1 MIGYNK
7 LGSNGRLGNQ
17 MFQYAALRGIA
28 SARGY
33 DWVVPSPEG
42 PHQTNYGLF
51 DCFEMSG
58 VGEKNLGLVPG
69 TFPTYK
75 ANTGAFDEEF
85 FNNCPDDCN
94 IEDYFQTEKYFVHI
108 KDEIKKDFQFKKEH
122 LELCKNFMSGIGD
135 AIFLHVRRGD
145 YVNLQYYHP
154 VCELEYYERA
164 LEHFDKD
171 IPVLVFSD
179 DSGWCSKQEIFSS
192 DRFLLSQDNE
202 RYAHVHLDGD
212 GQMNPKDIAKLTKAI
227 TEEKYNYAKGNRFF
241 TIKNVKQMPAVRKF
255 GNLVLSFMSKLST
268 GYYEIF
274 DPNNGFTAIDS
285 DYLTQL
291 PLDEIDNRYFFE
303 SDMLYQLNLLG
314 AKVLDIP
321 LPAIYKDEHS
331 SLNIWQ
337 SVIIFP
343 KKHLINFV
351 KRIIYTYYLR
361 DFNIASVQLLVGSIF
376 FWWGSVL
383 GLTTWLHN
391 MKNGVSSATGTI
403 MLVGI
408 LIITGVQLLLS
419 FLNFDM
425 RSQKRIRF

>member
-1 MIGYNK
+1 MSEK
-7 LGSNGRLGNQ
+7 LTPKIAVVIPCYKVSRHILKVISNIPQEVSTIILVDDQ
-17 MFQYAALRGIA
+17 C
-28 SARGY
+28 
-33 DWVVPSPEG
+33 PEKTG
-42 PHQTNYGLF
+42 EFVAKNINDPRVTILINSINL
-51 DCFEMSG
+51 G
-58 VGEKNLGLVPG
+58 VGGA
-69 TFPTYK
+69 TK
-75 ANTGAFDEEF
+75 AG
-85 FNNCPDDCN
+85 
-94 IEDYFQTEKYFVHI
+94 Y
-108 KDEIKKDFQFKKEH
+108 
-122 LELCKNFMSGIGD
+122 LE
-135 AIFLHVRRGD
+135 AIQRH
-145 YVNLQYYHP
+145 
-154 VCELEYYERA
+154 A
-164 LEHFDKD
+164 D
-171 IPVLVFSD
+171 IIV
-179 DSGWCSKQEIFSS
+179 K
-192 DRFLLSQDNE
+192 
-202 RYAHVHLDGD
+202 LDGD
-212 GQMNPKDIAKLTKAI
+212 GQMNPKDITKLTKAI

-241 TIKNVKQMPAVRKF
+241 TIKNVQQMPIVRKF

-337 SVIIFP
+337 SIIIFP

-361 DFNIASVQLLVGSIF
+361 DFNIASVQLLVGTIF

-425 RSQKRIRF
+425 RAQRRIRF

>member
-1 MIGYNK
+1 MPKIIVVIPCYK
-7 LGSNGRLGNQ
+7 VSKQILKVISN
-17 MFQYAALRGIA
+17 I
-28 SARGY
+28 
-33 DWVVPSPEG
+33 PEEISCIILVDDQCPEKTG
-42 PHQTNYGLF
+42 EYVSKNINDPRVTILTN
-51 DCFEMSG
+51 S
-58 VGEKNLGLVPG
+58 KNLGVG
-69 TFPTYK
+69 
-75 ANTGAFDEEF
+75 GATKVGYLQA
-85 FNNCPDDCN
+85 
-94 IEDYFQTEKYFVHI
+94 IKY
-108 KDEIKKDFQFKKEH
+108 Q
-122 LELCKNFMSGIGD
+122 
-135 AIFLHVRRGD
+135 A
-145 YVNLQYYHP
+145 
-154 VCELEYYERA
+154 
-164 LEHFDKD
+164 D
-171 IPVLVFSD
+171 IIV
-179 DSGWCSKQEIFSS
+179 K
-192 DRFLLSQDNE
+192 
-202 RYAHVHLDGD
+202 LDGD
-212 GQMNPKDIAKLTKAI
+212 GQMHPKDIAKLSKAI

-241 TIKNVKQMPAVRKF
+241 TIKNVKQMPIIRKF

>member
-1 MIGYNK
+1 MSAK
-7 LGSNGRLGNQ
+7 LITKIVVVIPCYKVSKQILKVISN
-17 MFQYAALRGIA
+17 I
-28 SARGY
+28 
-33 DWVVPSPEG
+33 PEEVSNIVLVDDQCPEKTG
-42 PHQTNYGLF
+42 EFVAKNANDPRITILTNA
-51 DCFEMSG
+51 
-58 VGEKNLGLVPG
+58 KNLGVG
-69 TFPTYK
+69 GATK
-75 ANTGAFDEEF
+75 AGYMQA
-85 FNNCPDDCN
+85 
-94 IEDYFQTEKYFVHI
+94 IKFQ
-108 KDEIKKDFQFKKEH
+108 
-122 LELCKNFMSGIGD
+122 
-135 AIFLHVRRGD
+135 A
-145 YVNLQYYHP
+145 
-154 VCELEYYERA
+154 
-164 LEHFDKD
+164 D
-171 IPVLVFSD
+171 IIV
-179 DSGWCSKQEIFSS
+179 K
-192 DRFLLSQDNE
+192 
-202 RYAHVHLDGD
+202 LDGD
-212 GQMNPKDIAKLTKAI
+212 GQMNPADISKLTKAI
-227 TEEKYNYAKGNRFF
+227 TEEKCNYAKGNRFF
-241 TIKNVKQMPAVRKF
+241 TIKNIKQMPLVRKF

-314 AKVLDIP
+314 AKVSDIP

-343 KKHLINFV
+343 KKHLINFI

-361 DFNIASVQLLVGSIF
+361 DFNIASVQLLVGTIF
-376 FWWGSVL
+376 FWWGSIL

>member
-1 MIGYNK
+1 MSEK
-7 LGSNGRLGNQ
+7 LIPKIVVVIPCYKVSKQILKVISN
-17 MFQYAALRGIA
+17 I
-28 SARGY
+28 
-33 DWVVPSPEG
+33 PEQVSNIILVDDQCPEKTG
-42 PHQTNYGLF
+42 EFVAKNINDPRVTVLTNSENL
-51 DCFEMSG
+51 G
-58 VGEKNLGLVPG
+58 VGGATK
-69 TFPTYK
+69 
-75 ANTGAFDEEF
+75 TGYLQA
-85 FNNCPDDCN
+85 
-94 IEDYFQTEKYFVHI
+94 IKY
-108 KDEIKKDFQFKKEH
+108 Q
-122 LELCKNFMSGIGD
+122 
-135 AIFLHVRRGD
+135 A
-145 YVNLQYYHP
+145 
-154 VCELEYYERA
+154 
-164 LEHFDKD
+164 D
-171 IPVLVFSD
+171 IIV
-179 DSGWCSKQEIFSS
+179 K
-192 DRFLLSQDNE
+192 
-202 RYAHVHLDGD
+202 LDGD
-212 GQMNPKDIAKLTKAI
+212 GQMNPKDITKLTKAI

-241 TIKNVKQMPAVRKF
+241 TIKNVQQMPIVRKF

-337 SVIIFP
+337 SIIIFP

-361 DFNIASVQLLVGSIF
+361 DFNIASVQLLVGTIF

-383 GLTTWLHN
+383 GLTSWLHN

-425 RSQKRIRF
+425 RAQRRIRF

>member
-1 MIGYNK
+1 M
-7 LGSNGRLGNQ
+7 
-17 MFQYAALRGIA
+17 
-28 SARGY
+28 
-33 DWVVPSPEG
+33 
-42 PHQTNYGLF
+42 
-51 DCFEMSG
+51 
-58 VGEKNLGLVPG
+58 
-69 TFPTYK
+69 
-75 ANTGAFDEEF
+75 
-85 FNNCPDDCN
+85 
-94 IEDYFQTEKYFVHI
+94 
-108 KDEIKKDFQFKKEH
+108 
-122 LELCKNFMSGIGD
+122 
-135 AIFLHVRRGD
+135 
-145 YVNLQYYHP
+145 
-154 VCELEYYERA
+154 
-164 LEHFDKD
+164 
-171 IPVLVFSD
+171 
-179 DSGWCSKQEIFSS
+179 
-192 DRFLLSQDNE
+192 
-202 RYAHVHLDGD
+202 
-212 GQMNPKDIAKLTKAI
+212 
-227 TEEKYNYAKGNRFF
+227 
-241 TIKNVKQMPAVRKF
+241 
-255 GNLVLSFMSKLST
+255 
-268 GYYEIF
+268 
-274 DPNNGFTAIDS
+274 
-285 DYLTQL
+285 QL
-291 PLDEIDNRYFFE
+291 PLDEVDDRYFFE

>member
-1 MIGYNK
+1 MREILVPKIVVVIPCYK
-7 LGSNGRLGNQ
+7 VSKQILKVISN
-17 MFQYAALRGIA
+17 I
-28 SARGY
+28 
-33 DWVVPSPEG
+33 PEEISSIILVDDQC
-42 PHQTNYGLF
+42 PEKT
-51 DCFEMSG
+51 
-58 VGEKNLGLVPG
+58 GEYVFKNINDPRVTILVNSKNLGVG
-69 TFPTYK
+69 GATK
-75 ANTGAFDEEF
+75 AGYLQA
-85 FNNCPDDCN
+85 
-94 IEDYFQTEKYFVHI
+94 IKY
-108 KDEIKKDFQFKKEH
+108 Q
-122 LELCKNFMSGIGD
+122 
-135 AIFLHVRRGD
+135 A
-145 YVNLQYYHP
+145 
-154 VCELEYYERA
+154 
-164 LEHFDKD
+164 D
-171 IPVLVFSD
+171 IIV
-179 DSGWCSKQEIFSS
+179 K
-192 DRFLLSQDNE
+192 
-202 RYAHVHLDGD
+202 LDGD
-212 GQMNPKDIAKLTKAI
+212 GQMNPEDIPKLTKSI
-227 TEEKYNYAKGNRFF
+227 IEEKCNYAKGNRFF
-241 TIKNVKQMPAVRKF
+241 TIKNVKQMPIVRKF

-274 DPNNGFTAIDS
+274 DPNNGFTAISS

-337 SVIIFP
+337 SIIVFP
-343 KKHLINFV
+343 KKHLINFA

-361 DFNIASVQLLVGSIF
+361 DFNIASVQLLAGTIF

-383 GLTTWLHN
+383 GLTTWLHS

-425 RSQKRIRF
+425 RAQRRIRF

>member
-1 MIGYNK
+1 MIFQLELRENMSDK
-7 LGSNGRLGNQ
+7 LTPKIAVVIPCYKVSRHILKVISNIPQEVSTIILVDDQ
-17 MFQYAALRGIA
+17 C
-28 SARGY
+28 
-33 DWVVPSPEG
+33 PEKTG
-42 PHQTNYGLF
+42 EYVAKNINDPRVTILINSINL
-51 DCFEMSG
+51 G
-58 VGEKNLGLVPG
+58 VGGATKAGYLV
-69 TFPTYK
+69 
-75 ANTGAFDEEF
+75 
-85 FNNCPDDCN
+85 
-94 IEDYFQTEKYFVHI
+94 
-108 KDEIKKDFQFKKEH
+108 
-122 LELCKNFMSGIGD
+122 
-135 AIFLHVRRGD
+135 AIQH
-145 YVNLQYYHP
+145 H
-154 VCELEYYERA
+154 A
-164 LEHFDKD
+164 D
-171 IPVLVFSD
+171 IIV
-179 DSGWCSKQEIFSS
+179 K
-192 DRFLLSQDNE
+192 
-202 RYAHVHLDGD
+202 LDGD
-212 GQMNPKDIAKLTKAI
+212 GQMNPEDIPKLTRVI

-241 TIKNVKQMPAVRKF
+241 TIKNVKQMPIVRKF

-285 DYLTQL
+285 EYLTQL
-291 PLDEIDNRYFFE
+291 PLDDIDNRYFFE

-321 LPAIYKDEHS
+321 LPTIYKDEHS
-331 SLNIWQ
+331 SLSIWQ

-343 KKHLINFV
+343 KKHLINFI

-361 DFNIASVQLLVGSIF
+361 DFNIASVQLLVGTIF

>member
-1 MIGYNK
+1 MSEK
-7 LGSNGRLGNQ
+7 L
-17 MFQYAALRGIA
+17 IPKII
-28 SARGY
+28 
-33 DWVVPSPEG
+33 VVIPCYKVSKQILKVISTIPEQVSKIILVDDQCPEKTG
-42 PHQTNYGLF
+42 EFVAKNINDPRVTVLTNSENL
-51 DCFEMSG
+51 G
-58 VGEKNLGLVPG
+58 VGGA
-69 TFPTYK
+69 TK
-75 ANTGAFDEEF
+75 AGYLQA
-85 FNNCPDDCN
+85 
-94 IEDYFQTEKYFVHI
+94 IKY
-108 KDEIKKDFQFKKEH
+108 Q
-122 LELCKNFMSGIGD
+122 
-135 AIFLHVRRGD
+135 A
-145 YVNLQYYHP
+145 
-154 VCELEYYERA
+154 
-164 LEHFDKD
+164 D
-171 IPVLVFSD
+171 IIV
-179 DSGWCSKQEIFSS
+179 K
-192 DRFLLSQDNE
+192 
-202 RYAHVHLDGD
+202 LDGD

-241 TIKNVKQMPAVRKF
+241 TIKNVKKMPINRKF

-314 AKVLDIP
+314 AKVSDIP

-331 SLNIWQ
+331 SLNIWHATI
-337 SVIIFP
+337 VFP
-343 KKHLINFV
+343 KKHLINFL

-361 DFNIASVQLLVGSIF
+361 DFNIASVQLLAGTIF

-383 GLTTWLHN
+383 GLITWLHN

>member
-1 MIGYNK
+1 MSKKSIPKIVVVIPCYK
-7 LGSNGRLGNQ
+7 VSKQILKVISNIPKEVSNIILVDDQ
-17 MFQYAALRGIA
+17 C
-28 SARGY
+28 
-33 DWVVPSPEG
+33 PEKTG
-42 PHQTNYGLF
+42 EFVAKNINDPRITVLTNSENL
-51 DCFEMSG
+51 G
-58 VGEKNLGLVPG
+58 VGGATK
-69 TFPTYK
+69 
-75 ANTGAFDEEF
+75 TGYLQA
-85 FNNCPDDCN
+85 
-94 IEDYFQTEKYFVHI
+94 IKY
-108 KDEIKKDFQFKKEH
+108 Q
-122 LELCKNFMSGIGD
+122 
-135 AIFLHVRRGD
+135 A
-145 YVNLQYYHP
+145 
-154 VCELEYYERA
+154 
-164 LEHFDKD
+164 D
-171 IPVLVFSD
+171 IIV
-179 DSGWCSKQEIFSS
+179 K
-192 DRFLLSQDNE
+192 
-202 RYAHVHLDGD
+202 LDGD
-212 GQMNPKDIAKLTKAI
+212 GQMNPKDIIRLTKAI

-241 TIKNVKQMPAVRKF
+241 TIKNVQQMPIVRKF

-291 PLDEIDNRYFFE
+291 PLDEIDDRYFFE

-337 SVIIFP
+337 SIIIFP

-361 DFNIASVQLLVGSIF
+361 DFNIASVQLLVGTIF

-425 RSQKRIRF
+425 RAQRKIRF

>member
-1 MIGYNK
+1 MSEK
-7 LGSNGRLGNQ
+7 LIPKIVVVIPCYKVSKQILKVISN
-17 MFQYAALRGIA
+17 I
-28 SARGY
+28 
-33 DWVVPSPEG
+33 PEQVSNIILVDDQCPEKTG
-42 PHQTNYGLF
+42 EFVAKNINDPRVTVLTNSENL
-51 DCFEMSG
+51 G
-58 VGEKNLGLVPG
+58 VGGATK
-69 TFPTYK
+69 
-75 ANTGAFDEEF
+75 TGYLQA
-85 FNNCPDDCN
+85 
-94 IEDYFQTEKYFVHI
+94 IKY
-108 KDEIKKDFQFKKEH
+108 Q
-122 LELCKNFMSGIGD
+122 
-135 AIFLHVRRGD
+135 A
-145 YVNLQYYHP
+145 
-154 VCELEYYERA
+154 
-164 LEHFDKD
+164 D
-171 IPVLVFSD
+171 IIV
-179 DSGWCSKQEIFSS
+179 K
-192 DRFLLSQDNE
+192 
-202 RYAHVHLDGD
+202 LDGD
-212 GQMNPKDIAKLTKAI
+212 GQMNPKDITKLTKAI

-241 TIKNVKQMPAVRKF
+241 TIKNVQQMPIVRKF

-337 SVIIFP
+337 SIIIFP

-361 DFNIASVQLLVGSIF
+361 DFNIASVQLLVGTIF
-376 FWWGSVL
+376 FWWGSIL

>member
-1 MIGYNK
+1 MSEK
-7 LGSNGRLGNQ
+7 LTPKIAVVIPCYKVSRHILKVISNIPQEVSTIILVDDQ
-17 MFQYAALRGIA
+17 C
-28 SARGY
+28 
-33 DWVVPSPEG
+33 PEKTG
-42 PHQTNYGLF
+42 EYVAKNINDPRVTILINSINL
-51 DCFEMSG
+51 G
-58 VGEKNLGLVPG
+58 VGGATKAGYLV
-69 TFPTYK
+69 
-75 ANTGAFDEEF
+75 
-85 FNNCPDDCN
+85 
-94 IEDYFQTEKYFVHI
+94 
-108 KDEIKKDFQFKKEH
+108 
-122 LELCKNFMSGIGD
+122 
-135 AIFLHVRRGD
+135 AIQH
-145 YVNLQYYHP
+145 H
-154 VCELEYYERA
+154 A
-164 LEHFDKD
+164 D
-171 IPVLVFSD
+171 IIV
-179 DSGWCSKQEIFSS
+179 K
-192 DRFLLSQDNE
+192 
-202 RYAHVHLDGD
+202 LDGD
-212 GQMNPKDIAKLTKAI
+212 GQMNPEDIPKLTRVI
-227 TEEKYNYAKGNRFF
+227 TDEKYNYAKGNRFF
-241 TIKNVKQMPAVRKF
+241 TIKNVKQMPIVRKF

-285 DYLTQL
+285 EYLTQL
-291 PLDEIDNRYFFE
+291 PLDDIDNRYFFE

-314 AKVLDIP
+314 AKVSDIP

-343 KKHLINFV
+343 KKHLINFI

-361 DFNIASVQLLVGSIF
+361 DFNIASVQLLVGTIF
-376 FWWGSVL
+376 FWWGSAL

>member
-1 MIGYNK
+1 MIMHIHAE
-7 LGSNGRLGNQ
+7 R
-17 MFQYAALRGIA
+17 RGIHM
-28 SARGY
+28 SKKLTPKII
-33 DWVVPSPEG
+33 VVIPCYKVSKQIVNVISRIPKLVSNIILVDDQCPEKTG
-42 PHQTNYGLF
+42 EVVSKNVNDPRVSVLTN
-51 DCFEMSG
+51 S
-58 VGEKNLGLVPG
+58 KNLGVG
-69 TFPTYK
+69 
-75 ANTGAFDEEF
+75 GATKVGYLQA
-85 FNNCPDDCN
+85 
-94 IEDYFQTEKYFVHI
+94 IKY
-108 KDEIKKDFQFKKEH
+108 Q
-122 LELCKNFMSGIGD
+122 
-135 AIFLHVRRGD
+135 A
-145 YVNLQYYHP
+145 
-154 VCELEYYERA
+154 
-164 LEHFDKD
+164 D
-171 IPVLVFSD
+171 IIV
-179 DSGWCSKQEIFSS
+179 K
-192 DRFLLSQDNE
+192 
-202 RYAHVHLDGD
+202 LDGD
-212 GQMNPKDIAKLTKAI
+212 GQMNPEDIPKLI
-227 TEEKYNYAKGNRFF
+227 RVIIEENCNYSKGNRFF
-241 TIKNVKQMPAVRKF
+241 TIKNVKQMPIVRKF

-285 DYLTQL
+285 YYLMQL
-291 PLDEIDNRYFFE
+291 PLDEVDDRYFFE

>member
-1 MIGYNK
+1 MILHIQAERSRIHMSEK
-7 LGSNGRLGNQ
+7 LTPKIVVVIPCYKVSKQIVNVISRIPKLVSNIILVDDHCPEKTGE
-17 MFQYAALRGIA
+17 
-28 SARGY
+28 
-33 DWVVPSPEG
+33 VVSKNINDPRVSVL
-42 PHQTNYGLF
+42 TN
-51 DCFEMSG
+51 S
-58 VGEKNLGLVPG
+58 KNLGVG
-69 TFPTYK
+69 
-75 ANTGAFDEEF
+75 GATKVGYLQA
-85 FNNCPDDCN
+85 
-94 IEDYFQTEKYFVHI
+94 IKYQADVVI
-108 KDEIKKDFQFKKEH
+108 K
-122 LELCKNFMSGIGD
+122 
-135 AIFLHVRRGD
+135 
-145 YVNLQYYHP
+145 
-154 VCELEYYERA
+154 
-164 LEHFDKD
+164 
-171 IPVLVFSD
+171 
-179 DSGWCSKQEIFSS
+179 
-192 DRFLLSQDNE
+192 
-202 RYAHVHLDGD
+202 LDGD
-212 GQMNPKDIAKLTKAI
+212 GQMNPEDIPKLI
-227 TEEKYNYAKGNRFF
+227 RVIIEEKYNYAKGNRFF
-241 TIKNVKQMPAVRKF
+241 TIKNVKQMPIIRKF

-274 DPNNGFTAIDS
+274 DPNNGFTAIETY
-285 DYLTQL
+285 YLTQL
-291 PLDEIDNRYFFE
+291 PLEEVDNRYFFE

>member
-1 MIGYNK
+1 MSEK
-7 LGSNGRLGNQ
+7 LTPKIAVVIPCYKVSRHILKVISNIPQEVSTIILVDDQ
-17 MFQYAALRGIA
+17 C
-28 SARGY
+28 
-33 DWVVPSPEG
+33 PEKTG
-42 PHQTNYGLF
+42 EFVAKNINDPRVTILINSINL
-51 DCFEMSG
+51 G
-58 VGEKNLGLVPG
+58 VGGA
-69 TFPTYK
+69 TK
-75 ANTGAFDEEF
+75 AG
-85 FNNCPDDCN
+85 
-94 IEDYFQTEKYFVHI
+94 Y
-108 KDEIKKDFQFKKEH
+108 
-122 LELCKNFMSGIGD
+122 LE
-135 AIFLHVRRGD
+135 AIQH
-145 YVNLQYYHP
+145 H
-154 VCELEYYERA
+154 A
-164 LEHFDKD
+164 D
-171 IPVLVFSD
+171 IIV
-179 DSGWCSKQEIFSS
+179 K
-192 DRFLLSQDNE
+192 
-202 RYAHVHLDGD
+202 LDGD
-212 GQMNPKDIAKLTKAI
+212 GQMNPEDIPKLTRVI

-241 TIKNVKQMPAVRKF
+241 TIKNVKQMPIVRKF

-285 DYLTQL
+285 EYLTQL
-291 PLDEIDNRYFFE
+291 PLDDIDNRYFFE

-321 LPAIYKDEHS
+321 LPTIYKDEHS
-331 SLNIWQ
+331 SLSIWQ

-343 KKHLINFV
+343 KKHLINFI

-361 DFNIASVQLLVGSIF
+361 DFNIASVQLLVGTIF
-376 FWWGSVL
+376 FWWGSAL

>member
-1 MIGYNK
+1 MSEK
-7 LGSNGRLGNQ
+7 LIPKIVVVIPCYKVSKQILKVISN
-17 MFQYAALRGIA
+17 I
-28 SARGY
+28 
-33 DWVVPSPEG
+33 PEQVSNIILVDDQCPEKTG
-42 PHQTNYGLF
+42 EFVAKNINDPRVTVLTNSENL
-51 DCFEMSG
+51 G
-58 VGEKNLGLVPG
+58 VGGATK
-69 TFPTYK
+69 
-75 ANTGAFDEEF
+75 TGYLQA
-85 FNNCPDDCN
+85 
-94 IEDYFQTEKYFVHI
+94 IKY
-108 KDEIKKDFQFKKEH
+108 Q
-122 LELCKNFMSGIGD
+122 
-135 AIFLHVRRGD
+135 A
-145 YVNLQYYHP
+145 
-154 VCELEYYERA
+154 
-164 LEHFDKD
+164 D
-171 IPVLVFSD
+171 IIV
-179 DSGWCSKQEIFSS
+179 K
-192 DRFLLSQDNE
+192 
-202 RYAHVHLDGD
+202 LDGD
-212 GQMNPKDIAKLTKAI
+212 GQMNPKDITKLTKAI

-241 TIKNVKQMPAVRKF
+241 TIKNVQQMPIVRKF

-314 AKVLDIP
+314 AKVSDIP

-337 SVIIFP
+337 SIIIFP
-343 KKHLINFV
+343 KNHLINFT

-361 DFNIASVQLLVGSIF
+361 DFNIASVQLLVGTIF

-425 RSQKRIRF
+425 RAQRRIRF

>member
-1 MIGYNK
+1 MSAK
-7 LGSNGRLGNQ
+7 LVTKIVVVIPCYKVSRQILKVISN
-17 MFQYAALRGIA
+17 I
-28 SARGY
+28 
-33 DWVVPSPEG
+33 PEEVSNIVLVDDQCPEKTG
-42 PHQTNYGLF
+42 EFVAKNANDPRITILTNA
-51 DCFEMSG
+51 
-58 VGEKNLGLVPG
+58 KNLGVG
-69 TFPTYK
+69 GATK
-75 ANTGAFDEEF
+75 AGYMQA
-85 FNNCPDDCN
+85 
-94 IEDYFQTEKYFVHI
+94 IKFQ
-108 KDEIKKDFQFKKEH
+108 
-122 LELCKNFMSGIGD
+122 
-135 AIFLHVRRGD
+135 A
-145 YVNLQYYHP
+145 
-154 VCELEYYERA
+154 
-164 LEHFDKD
+164 D
-171 IPVLVFSD
+171 IIV
-179 DSGWCSKQEIFSS
+179 K
-192 DRFLLSQDNE
+192 
-202 RYAHVHLDGD
+202 LDGD
-212 GQMNPKDIAKLTKAI
+212 GQMNPADISKLTKAI
-227 TEEKYNYAKGNRFF
+227 TGEKCNYAKGNRFF
-241 TIKNVKQMPAVRKF
+241 TIKNIKQLPLVRKF

-314 AKVLDIP
+314 AKVSDIP
-321 LPAIYKDEHS
+321 LPAIYNDEHS

-343 KKHLINFV
+343 KKHLINFI

-361 DFNIASVQLLVGSIF
+361 DFNIASVQLLVGTIF
-376 FWWGSVL
+376 FWWGSIL

>member
-1 MIGYNK
+1 MSEK
-7 LGSNGRLGNQ
+7 LTPKIAVVIPCYKVSRHILKVISNIPQEVSTIILVDDQ
-17 MFQYAALRGIA
+17 C
-28 SARGY
+28 
-33 DWVVPSPEG
+33 PEKTG
-42 PHQTNYGLF
+42 EFVAKNINDPRVTILINSINL
-51 DCFEMSG
+51 G
-58 VGEKNLGLVPG
+58 VGGA
-69 TFPTYK
+69 TK
-75 ANTGAFDEEF
+75 AG
-85 FNNCPDDCN
+85 
-94 IEDYFQTEKYFVHI
+94 Y
-108 KDEIKKDFQFKKEH
+108 
-122 LELCKNFMSGIGD
+122 LE
-135 AIFLHVRRGD
+135 AIQRH
-145 YVNLQYYHP
+145 
-154 VCELEYYERA
+154 A
-164 LEHFDKD
+164 D
-171 IPVLVFSD
+171 IIV
-179 DSGWCSKQEIFSS
+179 K
-192 DRFLLSQDNE
+192 
-202 RYAHVHLDGD
+202 LDGD
-212 GQMNPKDIAKLTKAI
+212 GQMNPEDIPKLTRVI
-227 TEEKYNYAKGNRFF
+227 TDEKYNYAKGNRFF
-241 TIKNVKQMPAVRKF
+241 TIKNVKQMPIVRKF

-285 DYLTQL
+285 EYLTQL
-291 PLDEIDNRYFFE
+291 PLDDIDNRYFFE

-314 AKVLDIP
+314 AKVSDIP

-343 KKHLINFV
+343 KKHLINFI

-361 DFNIASVQLLVGSIF
+361 DFNIASVQLLVGTIF
-376 FWWGSVL
+376 FWWGSAL

>member
-1 MIGYNK
+1 MSEK
-7 LGSNGRLGNQ
+7 LIPKIVVVIPCYKVSKQILKVISN
-17 MFQYAALRGIA
+17 I
-28 SARGY
+28 
-33 DWVVPSPEG
+33 PEQVSNIILIDDQCPEKTG
-42 PHQTNYGLF
+42 DLVAKNVNDPRVTVLTNSENL
-51 DCFEMSG
+51 G
-58 VGEKNLGLVPG
+58 VGGA
-69 TFPTYK
+69 TK
-75 ANTGAFDEEF
+75 AGYLQA
-85 FNNCPDDCN
+85 
-94 IEDYFQTEKYFVHI
+94 IKY
-108 KDEIKKDFQFKKEH
+108 Q
-122 LELCKNFMSGIGD
+122 
-135 AIFLHVRRGD
+135 A
-145 YVNLQYYHP
+145 
-154 VCELEYYERA
+154 
-164 LEHFDKD
+164 D
-171 IPVLVFSD
+171 IIV
-179 DSGWCSKQEIFSS
+179 K
-192 DRFLLSQDNE
+192 
-202 RYAHVHLDGD
+202 LDGD
-212 GQMNPKDIAKLTKAI
+212 GQMNPKDIVKLTKAI

-241 TIKNVKQMPAVRKF
+241 TIKNVKQMPIVRKF

-285 DYLTQL
+285 YCLTQL
-291 PLDEIDNRYFFE
+291 PLDEIDDRYFFE

-314 AKVLDIP
+314 AKVSDIP

-337 SVIIFP
+337 AIIIFP

-361 DFNIASVQLLVGSIF
+361 DFNIASAQLLAGTIF

>member
-1 MIGYNK
+1 MSEK
-7 LGSNGRLGNQ
+7 LIPKIVVVIPCYKVSKQILKVISN
-17 MFQYAALRGIA
+17 I
-28 SARGY
+28 
-33 DWVVPSPEG
+33 PEQVSNIILIDDQCPEKTG
-42 PHQTNYGLF
+42 ELVAKNVNDPRVTVLTN
-51 DCFEMSG
+51 S
-58 VGEKNLGLVPG
+58 KNLGVG
-69 TFPTYK
+69 GATK
-75 ANTGAFDEEF
+75 AGYLQA
-85 FNNCPDDCN
+85 
-94 IEDYFQTEKYFVHI
+94 IKY
-108 KDEIKKDFQFKKEH
+108 Q
-122 LELCKNFMSGIGD
+122 
-135 AIFLHVRRGD
+135 A
-145 YVNLQYYHP
+145 
-154 VCELEYYERA
+154 
-164 LEHFDKD
+164 D
-171 IPVLVFSD
+171 IIV
-179 DSGWCSKQEIFSS
+179 K
-192 DRFLLSQDNE
+192 
-202 RYAHVHLDGD
+202 LDGD

-241 TIKNVKQMPAVRKF
+241 TITNVKQMPIVRKF

-274 DPNNGFTAIDS
+274 DPNNGFTAIES

-314 AKVLDIP
+314 AKVSDVP

-337 SVIIFP
+337 SIIIFP

-361 DFNIASVQLLVGSIF
+361 DFNIASVQLLVGTIF

>member
-1 MIGYNK
+1 MSEK
-7 LGSNGRLGNQ
+7 LTPKIAVVIPCYKVSRHILKVISNIPQEVSTIILVDDQ
-17 MFQYAALRGIA
+17 C
-28 SARGY
+28 
-33 DWVVPSPEG
+33 PEKTG
-42 PHQTNYGLF
+42 EFVAKNINDPRVTILINSINL
-51 DCFEMSG
+51 G
-58 VGEKNLGLVPG
+58 VGGA
-69 TFPTYK
+69 TK
-75 ANTGAFDEEF
+75 AG
-85 FNNCPDDCN
+85 
-94 IEDYFQTEKYFVHI
+94 Y
-108 KDEIKKDFQFKKEH
+108 
-122 LELCKNFMSGIGD
+122 LE
-135 AIFLHVRRGD
+135 AIQH
-145 YVNLQYYHP
+145 H
-154 VCELEYYERA
+154 A
-164 LEHFDKD
+164 D
-171 IPVLVFSD
+171 IIV
-179 DSGWCSKQEIFSS
+179 K
-192 DRFLLSQDNE
+192 
-202 RYAHVHLDGD
+202 LDGD
-212 GQMNPKDIAKLTKAI
+212 GQMNPEDIPKLTRVI

-241 TIKNVKQMPAVRKF
+241 TIKNVKQMPIVRKF

-285 DYLTQL
+285 EYLTQL
-291 PLDEIDNRYFFE
+291 PLDDIDNRYFFE

-321 LPAIYKDEHS
+321 LPTIYKDEHS
-331 SLNIWQ
+331 SLSIWQ

-343 KKHLINFV
+343 KKHLINFI

-361 DFNIASVQLLVGSIF
+361 DFNIASVQLLVGTIF
-376 FWWGSVL
+376 FWWGLAL